1 MDVPAIVDAPSGKG
15 NPSRD
20 GRIEKAARA
29 TVLDMADGEL
39 VVTAAADADV
49 AGVIALIG
57 RVFAEYGFAYDPA
70 VEVPDLLRF
79 PAHYE
84 APRGAFFVV
93 RQGGGVVG
101 SVGVERLDADTAEL
115 HRLYL
120 DAELRGRGIGRALV
134 EVVFEWCRVRR
145 IPRLVLWSDTRFEQA
160 HRLYS
165 RMGFIQTGE
174 RNLPLDV
181 NGTREYGFERIV

>member
-1 MDVPAIVDAPSGKG
+1 VPAIVDAPSGKG

-20 GRIEKAARA
+20 GRIENAARA
-29 TVLDMADGEL
+29 RVLDMADGEL
-39 VVTAAADADV
+39 VVTTAADADV

-57 RVFAEYGFAYDPA
+57 RVFAEYGFVYDPA

-93 RQGGGVVG
+93 RQGGVVVG

-115 HRLYL
+115 HRL
-120 DAELRGRGIGRALV
+120 
-134 EVVFEWCRVRR
+134 
-145 IPRLVLWSDTRFEQA
+145 
-160 HRLYS
+160 
-165 RMGFIQTGE
+165 
-174 RNLPLDV
+174 
-181 NGTREYGFERIV
+181 